1 MEEAMQLYMWVPES
15 QNFGM
20 EVVQLPPPA
29 IIKPKPLWTGKQIYS
44 LLIPNINLARSKDKS
59 NQFCCPKD
67 SNVLIHRGELLQ
79 GSLTKAL
86 CGPTGQSLGHII
98 TKECGIAR
106 CADFLTSVQFL
117 INNWLMTTGF
127 TVGVQD
133 IIVNEK
139 RVS

>member
-1 MEEAMQLYMWVPES
+1 M
-15 QNFGM
+15 
-20 EVVQLPPPA
+20 
-29 IIKPKPLWTGKQIYS
+29 
-44 LLIPNINLARSKDKS
+44 
-59 NQFCCPKD
+59 
-67 SNVLIHRGELLQ
+67 LIHRGELLQ

-117 INNWLMTTGF
+117 INNWLTTTGF